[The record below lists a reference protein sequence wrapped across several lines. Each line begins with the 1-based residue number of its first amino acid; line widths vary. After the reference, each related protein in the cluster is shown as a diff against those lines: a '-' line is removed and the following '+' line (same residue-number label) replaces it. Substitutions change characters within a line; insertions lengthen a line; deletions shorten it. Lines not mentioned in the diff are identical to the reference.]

1 MELDYKYHG
10 SCVDPAYELVEVGMR
25 VARSKAFTLVE
36 LLVVIGIIAIL
47 IGILLPALNKAR
59 QQAIFVQCQSNLR
72 QCGQAI
78 IGYSIANHGVIIPTI
93 FWGPN
98 GTTTPSDDSWAVAL
112 VAQGYI
118 TNPNIQVDNG
128 DPTPTAARSVLVC
141 PAVSS
146 ILFERAGGVEAPY
159 TITDNGTVQDGFER
173 RGSNW
178 MKPGLIVDF
187 SYGINGET
195 YLGPT
200 SSSQPAT
207 QGQMGTNIDGD
218 VNSGA
223 GIVGSGNTFT
233 GSNYV
238 FDLPSVSVFMGN
250 GYPNGPVHQLS
261 KFRQPSATVILFDG
275 AGWNDWNG
283 RPNRMQG
290 TRHGKVIPGTVPI
303 ARGSV
308 WPMMIPNM
316 GANQPVNISG
326 TTNLLFLDGH
336 VEGAQRL
343 NLPIND
349 VERLGYRS
357 EMQNLSTPPAGQTRQ
372 VMGTNY
378 IWNLKQ
384 Q

>member
-1 MELDYKYHG
+1 
-10 SCVDPAYELVEVGMR
+10 VEVGLR
-25 VARSKAFTLVE
+25 VAKSKAFTLVE

-47 IGILLPALNKAR
+47 ISVLLPALNKAR
-59 QQAIFVQCQSNLR
+59 QQAIYVQCQSNLR

-78 IGYSIANHGVIIPTI
+78 IAYSIANHGVIIPTI

-98 GTTTPSDDSWAVAL
+98 GSTAPSDDSWAVAL

-118 TNPNIQVDNG
+118 TNPKIQMDNG
-128 DPTPTAARSVLVC
+128 DPNPTAANSVLVC

-159 TITDNGTVQDGFER
+159 AVSDNGTVQDGFER

-178 MKPGLIVDF
+178 MQPGLIVDF

-195 YLGPT
+195 YLAPT
-200 SSSQPAT
+200 SAFQAGT
-207 QGQMGTNIDGD
+207 AANMGSTVDTD
-218 VNSGA
+218 VNAGA
-223 GIVGSGNTFT
+223 GIVGGSYTFSG
-233 GSNYV
+233 GNYI
-238 FDLPSVSVFMGN
+238 FDLPSVSIFDGN
-250 GYPNGPVHQLS
+250 TYPNAPVHQLS
-261 KFRQPSATVILFDG
+261 QFRQASATVILFDG

-290 TRHGKVIPGTVPI
+290 TRHGKVFPGTVPI
-303 ARGSV
+303 PRGSV
-308 WPMMIPNM
+308 WPMMTPNM
-316 GANQPVNISG
+316 GANQAVNISG

-336 VEGAQRL
+336 VEGAPRL
-343 NLPIND
+343 SLPIND

-372 VMGTNY
+372 IMGTNY
-378 IWNLKQ
+378 VWNLKQ